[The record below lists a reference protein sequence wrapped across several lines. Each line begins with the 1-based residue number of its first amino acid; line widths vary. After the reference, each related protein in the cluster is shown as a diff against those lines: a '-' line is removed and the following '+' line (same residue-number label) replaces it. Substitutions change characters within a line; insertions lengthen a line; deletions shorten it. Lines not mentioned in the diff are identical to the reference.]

1 MSSKSKRR
9 PQRLNATT
17 VTNRCLLM
25 FVWAWVSVCKPSVED
40 LRAVT
45 AEILNVSDSM
55 RRGLISER
63 MIADQLR
70 DEFGLETDWARRDRG

>member
-9 PQRLNATT
+9 PHRQSATALG
-17 VTNRCLLM
+17 NRYLLV

-45 AEILNVSDSM
+45 AEILNVLDSI
-55 RRGLISER
+55 RQGTLRER
-63 MIADQLR
+63 DIADALR
-70 DEFGLETDWARRDRG
+70 DECGVLTDWQRRDRG